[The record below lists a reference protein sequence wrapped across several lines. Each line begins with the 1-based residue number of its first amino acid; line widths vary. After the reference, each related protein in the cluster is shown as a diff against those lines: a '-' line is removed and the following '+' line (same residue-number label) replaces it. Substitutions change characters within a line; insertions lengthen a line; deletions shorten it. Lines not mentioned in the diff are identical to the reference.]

1 MSDLGPVTVSTPPLR
16 VVIVGGGTAGW
27 MTAAGLVGLLGLKHC
42 SVRLVESDEIG
53 IVGVGEATLPQ
64 LREFNRAVGIIES
77 EMMRKTFATFKLGI
91 QFRDWGFVGSSYIHP
106 FGAFGRPIGGAA
118 FHQQWRRAADGGKAG
133 DISDYCYA
141 IVAARSNR
149 FDYPS
154 DDTQRIE
161 STYDYAYHLDASL
174 YARYLRTFC
183 ERRGVLRT
191 EGKVVATALES
202 ESGDITAI
210 QLESGE
216 RIEGD
221 LFIDC
226 SGFRALLIGTEMEA
240 EWEDWTA
247 WLPCDS
253 AFAVPSERTAD
264 LHPYTRVTAR
274 EAGWQWRIPLQHR
287 TGNGYVFSS
296 ALIDQERAAETL
308 LANLDGAALA
318 EPRLLRF
325 KAGRRLD
332 GWKRNC
338 VAVGLSSGFL
348 EPLESTS
355 IYLIQRAVEYLV
367 RLFPAADIDPA
378 LPGEFNR
385 LMDMEYSRIRDFLI
399 LHYHLNKRDDFELWR
414 QCRTMDVPASLE
426 HKIELFRHSGHIE
439 QYRDGLFSPP
449 SWISVLMGQGL
460 VSQSYHPLAD
470 AVPFDEMSRELAAI
484 HSAIAQRVA
493 GMPSHAAALEQIA
506 PLDPAVEGVPA

>member
-1 MSDLGPVTVSTPPLR
+1 MSKTGPTAAPPSALR

-64 LREFNRAVGIIES
+64 LREFNRAIGVIES
-77 EMMRKTFATFKLGI
+77 EMMRKTFASFKLGI
-91 QFRDWGFVGSSYIHP
+91 QFRDWGFVGSRYIHP

-118 FHQQWRRAADGGKAG
+118 FHQQWRRAGDRGEAG
-133 DISDYCYA
+133 DIADYCYA
-141 IVAARSNR
+141 IVAAEAHR

-174 YARYLRTFC
+174 YARYLRSFC
-183 ERRGVLRT
+183 ERRGVVRT
-191 EGKVVATALES
+191 EGKVVATALAA
-202 ESGDITAI
+202 ESGDIEAI

-221 LFIDC
+221 LFVDC
-226 SGFRALLIGTEMEA
+226 SGFRALLIGTEMDA

-253 AFAVPSERTAD
+253 AFAVPSERTDD

-296 ALIDQERAAETL
+296 AFIDQDKAAATL

-332 GWKRNC
+332 SWKRNC
-338 VAVGLSSGFL
+338 VAVGLASGFL

-367 RLFPAADIDPA
+367 RLLPEARIDPA
-378 LPGEFNR
+378 LPAEFNR

-399 LHYHLNKRDDFELWR
+399 LHYHLNTRDDAELWR
-414 QCRTMDVPASLE
+414 QCRAMAVPASLE
-426 HKIELFRHSGHIE
+426 HKIELFRRSGHIE

-449 SWISVLMGQGL
+449 SWISVLLGQGPL
-460 VSQSYHPLAD
+460 PESYHPLAD
-470 AVPFDEMSRELAAI
+470 AVPFDQMSRELAAI
-484 HSAIAQRVA
+484 RSAIAERVA
-493 GMPSHAAALEQIA
+493 IMPSHAAALEQIA
-506 PLDPAVEGVPA
+506 PLDPALEGIPA